1 MTSLNPTMRVG
12 KQVTEAAGSAT
23 EALRLLKAVG
33 VPDAE
38 HRMRSFP
45 HQLSG
50 GLRQRVMVAMAVA
63 GPPKLVIA
71 DEPTTALDVT
81 VQAQIL
87 ALLRKLRDELGMA
100 MLFITH
106 DLGVASQVAD
116 RVAVLYAGELME
128 LGPAG
133 AMLAR
138 PSHPYTRAL
147 IRSRLSLA
155 TDRARRITALG
166 GEPPAPVSP
175 PAGCPFAPRCALADD
190 VCQAEA
196 PALVPLNDTQVAC
209 WRAEVPEPASVTV
222 AGPWPVPAPGTG
234 LAVLVRDATKSF
246 VLRRGL
252 RTHPLRALRGVN
264 LEIAEGEAVALVGE
278 SGSGKSTLLR
288 AIAGLMPLDSGSV
301 ELGLPGTPQMVFQDA
316 GASLTPWLNV
326 GSLVSERLAAT
337 NVPRASAM
345 TGWLRPWS
353 PWACLPP
360 LPASSLASYRAANAS
375 GWPWP
380 APSWCHP
387 RCCCAMSPPAPS
399 TCPWPPPSS
408 T

>member
-1 MTSLNPTMRVG
+1 MTLDIAPGEVLGLVGESGSGKSVLGLTLLGLHPAAITEISGSVELAGTQMASASPEEWRQARRLHLGAIFQDPMTSLNPTMRVG

-155 TDRARRITALG
+155 TDRALRITTLG

-175 PAGCPFAPRCALADD
+175 PAGCPFAPRCALGD
-190 VCQAEA
+190 C
-196 PALVPLNDTQVAC
+196 
-209 WRAEVPEPASVTV
+209 
-222 AGPWPVPAPGTG
+222 
-234 LAVLVRDATKSF
+234 
-246 VLRRGL
+246 
-252 RTHPLRALRGVN
+252 
-264 LEIAEGEAVALVGE
+264 
-278 SGSGKSTLLR
+278 
-288 AIAGLMPLDSGSV
+288 
-301 ELGLPGTPQMVFQDA
+301 
-316 GASLTPWLNV
+316 
-326 GSLVSERLAAT
+326 
-337 NVPRASAM
+337 
-345 TGWLRPWS
+345 
-353 PWACLPP
+353 
-360 LPASSLASYRAANAS
+360 
-375 GWPWP
+375 
-380 APSWCHP
+380 
-387 RCCCAMSPPAPS
+387 
-399 TCPWPPPSS
+399 
-408 T
+408 